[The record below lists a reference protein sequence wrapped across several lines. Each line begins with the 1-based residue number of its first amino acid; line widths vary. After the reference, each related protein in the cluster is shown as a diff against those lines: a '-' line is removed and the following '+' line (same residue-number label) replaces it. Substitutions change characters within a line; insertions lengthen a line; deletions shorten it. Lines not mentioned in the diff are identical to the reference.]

1 MSHRINIMLDDE
13 TWEQLQ
19 AIPAGE
25 RSRFIN
31 DTLAV
36 ELLRRQ
42 RLAAIERMD
51 ALRQDMPVVSGCS
64 EDWVR
69 ADRDSH

>member
-1 MSHRINIMLDDE
+1 MSHRINIMLEDE
-13 TWEQLQ
+13 TWEKLQ

-25 RSRFIN
+25 RSRLVN
-31 DTLAV
+31 DTLTT
-36 ELLRRQ
+36 ELRRRQ

-51 ALRQDMPVVSGCS
+51 ALRQTMPVAPGCS

-69 ADRDSH
+69 ADRESH